1 MKNYDIEVNI
11 NGNIIISAVA
21 SNRKEAQEMVD
32 DILENSTFREMLE
45 QGNFKVSYNKVKEKN
60 KSYEDR

>member
-11 NGNIIISAVA
+11 NGNIVISAVA

-32 DILENSTFREMLE
+32 DILENSTFRQMLE

-60 KSYEDR
+60 KGYER

>member
-11 NGNIIISAVA
+11 NGSITFNVLAED
-21 SNRKEAQEMVD
+21 RKQAQEMVD
-32 DILENSTFREMLE
+32 DLLENSTFREMLE
-45 QGNFKVSYNKVKEKN
+45 QGNFKVSYNRVKEKN

>member
-11 NGNIIISAVA
+11 NGNIVISAVA

-45 QGNFKVSYNKVKEKN
+45 QGNFKVSYNRVKEKN

>member
-45 QGNFKVSYNKVKEKN
+45 QGNFKVSYNRVKEKN
-60 KSYEDR
+60 NSYEDR

>member
-11 NGNIIISAVA
+11 NGSMTFNVVA
-21 SNRKEAQEMVD
+21 ENRKEAQEMVND
-32 DILENSTFREMLE
+32 LLENSTFREMLE

-60 KSYEDR
+60 KNYKER

>member
-45 QGNFKVSYNKVKEKN
+45 QGNFKVSYNRVKEKN

>member
-21 SNRKEAQEMVD
+21 SNKKEAQEMVD

-45 QGNFKVSYNKVKEKN
+45 QGNFKVSYNRVKEKN

>member
-11 NGNIIISAVA
+11 NGNIVISAVA